1 MKNLLTA
8 FAALLVGTATLFAQ
22 QPPQGGRPVAPKP
35 LTPEEKTAQMAQDYD
50 LTAEQ
55 EAAVLELN
63 KQYDGK
69 LEFRFEGFGQ
79 GNGERKDPRNMSD
92 AERQQ
97 FFEQMQERMAQMQEK
112 QAQIEKDQKAYDKRA
127 QNFGESGDDSCAANT
142 DKLMEIELQTETEHQ
157 DNDADFTPGFNRYG
171 VYNREE
177 IRHVR
182 AYKEARQDIPQNK
195 RLLKTTEQYG
205 NNAGCKQHNSEVS
218 D

>member
-1 MKNLLTA
+1 MKNLMTA

-22 QPPQGGRPVAPKP
+22 QPPQGGRPEAPKP

-112 QAQIEKDQKAYDKRA
+112 QAQIEKDQKAYDKA
-127 QNFGESGDDSCAANT
+127 L
-142 DKLMEIELQTETEHQ
+142 KEILTKDQ
-157 DNDADFTPGFNRYG
+157 FK
-171 VYNREE
+171 
-177 IRHVR
+177 
-182 AYKEARQDIPQNK
+182 AYRKDQKKKEEARQQRMGGP
-195 RLLKTTEQYG
+195 RG
-205 NNAGCKQHNSEVS
+205 GFGGPGMGGPGGGFPGGGMGGPGGFGGGF
-218 D
+218 

>member
-1 MKNLLTA
+1 MKNLMTA
-8 FAALLVGTATLFAQ
+8 FAALLVGTATLFFFF
-22 QPPQGGRPVAPKP
+22 PPQGGRPEAPKP

-50 LTAEQ
+50 FTPEQ

-112 QAQIEKDQKAYDKRA
+112 QAQIEKDQKAYDKALKEILTKDQFKAYRKD
-127 QNFGESGDDSCAANT
+127 QRKKEEERQQRMGGPRGGFGG
-142 DKLMEIELQTETEHQ
+142 
-157 DNDADFTPGFNRYG
+157 PGMGGPGGGFPG
-171 VYNREE
+171 GGGMGG
-177 IRHVR
+177 
-182 AYKEARQDIPQNK
+182 P
-195 RLLKTTEQYG
+195 G
-205 NNAGCKQHNSEVS
+205 GFGGGF
-218 D
+218 

>member
-1 MKNLLTA
+1 MKNLMTA
-8 FAALLVGTATLFAQ
+8 FAALLVGTAMLFAQQPQ
-22 QPPQGGRPVAPKP
+22 QPPQGGRPEAPKP

-112 QAQIEKDQKAYDKRA
+112 QAQMETELTQLTNENVSLESELATKTGLSKVEEYAENNLGLQKLDKSQIEYVEVKKDTVAEVV
-127 QNFGESGDDSCAANT
+127 ESEDENIFV
-142 DKLMEIELQTETEHQ
+142 KIKNWFVLMVMNELQL
-157 DNDADFTPGFNRYG
+157 NYSFLG
-171 VYNREE
+171 
-177 IRHVR
+177 
-182 AYKEARQDIPQNK
+182 
-195 RLLKTTEQYG
+195 
-205 NNAGCKQHNSEVS
+205 
-218 D
+218 

>member
-1 MKNLLTA
+1 MKNLMTA
-8 FAALLVGTATLFAQ
+8 FAALLVGTAMLFAQQPQ
-22 QPPQGGRPVAPKP
+22 QPPQGGRPEAPKP

-92 AERQQ
+92 AERQE

-112 QAQIEKDQKAYDKRA
+112 QALIEKDQKAYDKALKEILTKDQFKAYRKD
-127 QNFGESGDDSCAANT
+127 QRKKEEERQQRMGGPRGGFGG
-142 DKLMEIELQTETEHQ
+142 
-157 DNDADFTPGFNRYG
+157 PGMGGPGGGFPG
-171 VYNREE
+171 GGGMGG
-177 IRHVR
+177 
-182 AYKEARQDIPQNK
+182 P
-195 RLLKTTEQYG
+195 G
-205 NNAGCKQHNSEVS
+205 GFGGGF
-218 D
+218 

>member
-1 MKNLLTA
+1 MKNLMTA

-22 QPPQGGRPVAPKP
+22 QPPQGGRPEAPKP

-92 AERQQ
+92 AERQE

-112 QAQIEKDQKAYDKRA
+112 QIV
-127 QNFGESGDDSCAANT
+127 
-142 DKLMEIELQTETEHQ
+142 DKLLEIYDTDRDSALKHVNDVIVYLEEH
-157 DNDADFTPGFNRYG
+157 G
-171 VYNREE
+171 V
-177 IRHVR
+177 
-182 AYKEARQDIPQNK
+182 
-195 RLLKTTEQYG
+195 L
-205 NNAGCKQHNSEVS
+205 
-218 D
+218 

>member
-1 MKNLLTA
+1 MKNLMTA

-22 QPPQGGRPVAPKP
+22 QPQQPPQGGRPERPKV

-50 LTAEQ
+50 LTPEQ
-55 EAAVLELN
+55 EASVLELN

-112 QAQIEKDQKAYDKRA
+112 QAQMDKDQKAYDKALKEILTKDQYKAYRKD
-127 QNFGESGDDSCAANT
+127 QKKKEEERQQRMGGPRGGFGG
-142 DKLMEIELQTETEHQ
+142 
-157 DNDADFTPGFNRYG
+157 PGMGGPGGGFPG
-171 VYNREE
+171 GGMGG
-177 IRHVR
+177 
-182 AYKEARQDIPQNK
+182 P
-195 RLLKTTEQYG
+195 G
-205 NNAGCKQHNSEVS
+205 GFGGGF
-218 D
+218 